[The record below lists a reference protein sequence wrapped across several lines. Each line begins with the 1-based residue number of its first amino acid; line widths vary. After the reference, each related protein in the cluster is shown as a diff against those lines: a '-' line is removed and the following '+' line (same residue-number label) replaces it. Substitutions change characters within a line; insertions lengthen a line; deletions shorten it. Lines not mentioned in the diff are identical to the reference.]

1 MCICIMLTV
10 NSIHIATEKSIVNI
24 FIQLQLLIIVTNL
37 THNISS
43 LTHLLLGLKDSSFR

>member
-1 MCICIMLTV
+1 MCIYIMLTV
-10 NSIHIATEKSIVNI
+10 NSIHIATEKSNNI